1 MSGFPSVNTE
11 LLRLEVAE
19 AQQLLETAT
28 FDGIKAILQG
38 HVARLERQI
47 HHAEN
52 PEGTR
57 SIPSTAPSSLVP
69 TPTSSAKLHNSHS
82 HSGKPLGLTFTSIES
97 FAWDQGPYNTPTVS
111 VFVDL
116 DDVGTVKDKV
126 HVHFTKTGF
135 DLTVEGL
142 NGKNYRLFKDNLEK
156 DIVPDQ
162 SSFVVKKNKVVVK
175 LQKVKGEYSY
185 DHWTNLT
192 SKKKREEVEEK
203 KKDPMGGMLLLYLLL
218 CCLCWCLISLPPAVF
233 DSRRYHG
240 ADEGYVRGRRREHEE
255 DHRRGDDE
263 VTAW

>member
-1 MSGFPSVNTE
+1 MSGFQATNTE
-11 LLRLEVAE
+11 TLRLEIAE
-19 AQQLLETAT
+19 ANELLQTAT

-38 HVARLERQI
+38 HIARLQRQI

-57 SIPSTAPSSLVP
+57 SIPATAPSSLAA
-69 TPTSSAKLHNSHS
+69 TPTSSAKYAASTTT
-82 HSGKPLGLTFTSIES
+82 SGKPRGLAYTSIES
-97 FAWDQGPYNTPTVS
+97 FAWDQGPYNTPIVS

-116 DDVGTVKDKV
+116 EDVGTVKDNV
-126 HVHFTKTGF
+126 RVTFTKSGF

-156 DIVPDQ
+156 DIAP
-162 SSFVVKKNKVVVK
+162 SESTFVVKKNKVVVK

-203 KKDPMGGMLLLYLLL
+203 KKDPMGGIMELMKDMYDDGDENMKKIIGEAMMKSQRGEK
-218 CCLCWCLISLPPAVF
+218 ISP
-233 DSRRYHG
+233 DNMG
-240 ADEGYVRGRRREHEE
+240 I
-255 DHRRGDDE
+255 
-263 VTAW
+263 

>member
-1 MSGFPSVNTE
+1 MSGFSSVNTE

-69 TPTSSAKLHNSHS
+69 TPTSSAKVHSHS
-82 HSGKPLGLTFTSIES
+82 HSGKPLGLTFHSIES
-97 FAWDQGPYNTPTVS
+97 FAWDQGPYNTPSVS

-116 DDVGTVKDKV
+116 DDVGTVKDNV
-126 HVHFTKTGF
+126 RVVFTKTGF

-156 DIVPDQ
+156 DIVPEQ
-162 SSFVVKKNKVVVK
+162 STFVVKKNKVVVK

-203 KKDPMGGMLLLYLLL
+203 KKDPMGGIMELMKDMYE
-218 CCLCWCLISLPPAVF
+218 
-233 DSRRYHG
+233 DG
-240 ADEGYVRGRRREHEE
+240 DENMKKIIGEAMMKSQRGEQ
-255 DHRRGDDE
+255 
-263 VTAW
+263 VTPDNLGV